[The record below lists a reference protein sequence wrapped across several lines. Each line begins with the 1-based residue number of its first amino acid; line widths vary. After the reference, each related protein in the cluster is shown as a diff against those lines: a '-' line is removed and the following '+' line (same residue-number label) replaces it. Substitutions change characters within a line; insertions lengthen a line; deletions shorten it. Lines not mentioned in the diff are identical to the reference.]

1 MSAIEEFA
9 YVKLIAAMKGLAAGK
24 DLSDNVEADY
34 GRKFQII
41 KVLHDAK
48 ILEGGFA
55 EDHVDQVRAAFAK
68 RGLTYPGNDI
78 AACVKALFANG
89 T

>member
-9 YVKLIAAMKGLAAGK
+9 YVKLIAAMNGLAAGK
-24 DLSDNVEADY
+24 DLYDHVEADV

-41 KVLHDAK
+41 KVLNDAK

-55 EDHVDQVRAAFAK
+55 EDHMDHVKAAFAK

-78 AACVKALFANG
+78 ASCLKALLANA

>member
-24 DLSDNVEADY
+24 NLYDNVVADV

-41 KVLHDAK
+41 KVLHDAQ
-48 ILEGGFA
+48 ILQGGFA
-55 EDHVDQVRAAFAK
+55 EDHVDQVKAAFAK
-68 RGLTYPGNDI
+68 RGLTYPDNDI
-78 AACVKALFANG
+78 VSCVKALLANG

>member
-1 MSAIEEFA
+1 MSPIEEFA
-9 YVKLIAAMKGLAAGK
+9 YVKLIAAMKGLASGK
-24 DLSDNVEADY
+24 DLYDDVVADV

-48 ILEGGFA
+48 ILQGGFA
-55 EDHVDQVRAAFAK
+55 EDHVDQVKTTFAK
-68 RGLTYPGNDI
+68 RGLTYPSNDI
-78 AACVKALFANG
+78 ASCVKALLANG